1 MNLKNNLQKTIVL
14 HPILFAIFPISFLF
28 SINLHTLVL
37 ENILI
42 PLSLVLA
49 VTVLLW
55 ILLRYIFKST
65 EKSGLLVSVYL
76 ALFFTYGHIFYFIDG
91 SEIGGFEIG
100 RHRFLLITYV
110 AVFIAASYYFTK
122 AKRTFVIP
130 TTVSNYISATLFVII
145 LVNIGTYYLENN
157 YLYDTDTTAEKY
169 PFDVSTIATYPD
181 IYYIILD
188 DYANSNS
195 LEKYLDYDNQEFI
208 SFLTKRGFD
217 VADESYSNYPSTLFS
232 LPSIMNMK
240 YVNYLSEKYYDSSNE
255 RELYHMM
262 DTNLVTQYYKSI
274 GYETINFD
282 GGNFFNEIEN
292 FDQNMCMRNIW
303 HEDLWTIIQH
313 TTILGPFSIKKSADD
328 LREYRLCV
336 FSELP
341 KLQHDNDKPIFVFAH
356 IMMPHSPYLFKANG
370 EPQDQNKVFLELDL
384 EFNKYPYLD
393 QLKFVNK
400 KTQEVIDKLLLE
412 SDVPPIIIIHSDH
425 GARMGI
431 DDWDNAWKDE
441 KLVERIFNNFDAY
454 YLPDEKK
461 DLLSEPRTPVNT
473 FRIIFNSYFNGE
485 YDLLE
490 NSSYY
495 SNPFDKIYQFKDVT
509 DILIKN

>member
-1 MNLKNNLQKTIVL
+1 MNNNNLRKVRVL
-14 HPILFAIFPISFLF
+14 HPILFAIFPITFLF

-37 ENILI
+37 EDILI
-42 PLSLVLA
+42 PLSLV
-49 VTVLLW
+49 VTASILLW

-76 ALFFTYGHIFYFIDG
+76 ALFFTYGHIFFFIDG
-91 SEIGGFEIG
+91 SEIGGFEVG
-100 RHRFLLITYV
+100 RHRFLLIVYA
-110 AVFIAASYYFTK
+110 AVFIIASYYFTK
-122 AKRTFVIP
+122 TKRTFLNA

-157 YLYDTDTTAEKY
+157 YLYDRDIAAEKY
-169 PFDVSTIATYPD
+169 PFDVSGITTYPD

-188 DYANSNS
+188 DYANSKS

-208 SFLTKRGFD
+208 KFLTKQGFD
-217 VADESYSNYPSTLFS
+217 VADESYSNYPSTLLS

-240 YVNYLSEKYYDSSNE
+240 YVNYLSEKYYDSNDE
-255 RELYHMM
+255 HELYHIM
-262 DTNLVTQYYKSI
+262 DFNLVTQYYKSI

-282 GGNFFNEIEN
+282 GGNFFNDIEN
-292 FDQNMCMRNIW
+292 FDQNLCIRNVW
-303 HEDLWTIIQH
+303 HEELWSIIQH
-313 TTILGPFSIKKSADD
+313 TTILGPLSIKKSADD

-341 KLQHDNDKPIFVFAH
+341 TLQHNNDKPIFVFAH

-370 EPQDQNKVFLELDL
+370 EPQDQDKVFLELDL
-384 EFNKYPYLD
+384 EFNKLPYLE
-393 QLKFVNK
+393 QLEFVNK
-400 KTQEVIDKLLLE
+400 KTQEIIDKLLLE

-431 DDWDNAWKDE
+431 DDWNTAVNDE

-454 YLPDEKK
+454 YLPGEQKSLPD
-461 DLLSEPRTPVNT
+461 EPRTPVNT

-490 NSSYY
+490 NRSYY

-509 DILIKN
+509 NTLIKN